1 MPPSPVVLVEIQLC
15 PILLFEDFHDGLK
28 VAPDLQFNSLELLL
42 ACSSLD
48 LLKDAVEV
56 RDLQHV
62 LSSWRWQNKVF
73 NHLQLII
80 KLSLTINKQSIF
92 K

>member
-42 ACSSLD
+42 AFSSLD
-48 LLKDAVEV
+48 LLKDVVKV
-56 RDLQHV
+56 RDLIYI
-62 LSSWRWQNKVF
+62 LKCN
-73 NHLQLII
+73 LG
-80 KLSLTINKQSIF
+80 
-92 K
+92 